1 VKQPSIDEY
10 CWVSDYLSKT
20 LFHSGALFCAYA
32 LTFWLIT
39 PMQNA
44 FLVSAGAFGIMVYLP
59 FGVKVLSAYF
69 ERWNAILY
77 MAPGMFMA
85 NWLVL
90 KLPFSMP
97 INIALF
103 AVSYCTSP
111 AVFFVLDWTLKIDRL
126 SIDLSR
132 AWRILVVGSVIIAV
146 LDSLVINL
154 IVQQVALPPHITVA
168 SILGL
173 IISDTLGLI
182 AVLAILIAVFRGIHF
197 LYGKNHRITRS

>member
-1 VKQPSIDEY
+1 MKQPSTEEY
-10 CWVSDYLSKT
+10 FWVSDYLSKT

-32 LTFWLIT
+32 LTFWLII

-44 FLVSAGAFGIMVYLP
+44 LFVSISAFSIVVYLP
-59 FGVKVLSAYF
+59 FGVKVILAYF

-77 MAPGMFMA
+77 LAPGMFLA

-90 KLPFSMP
+90 KLPFSTP

-103 AVSYCTSP
+103 AVSYCTPP

-132 AWRILVVGSVIIAV
+132 AWRILVVGSVIVAV
-146 LDSLVINL
+146 LNSLVINL
-154 IVQQVALPPHITVA
+154 IVQEVALPNITAA

-173 IISDTLGLI
+173 IISDMLGLI
-182 AVLAILIAVFRGIHF
+182 TVLAILIAVFRTVHF
-197 LYGKNHRITRS
+197 LYGKNRRITRD